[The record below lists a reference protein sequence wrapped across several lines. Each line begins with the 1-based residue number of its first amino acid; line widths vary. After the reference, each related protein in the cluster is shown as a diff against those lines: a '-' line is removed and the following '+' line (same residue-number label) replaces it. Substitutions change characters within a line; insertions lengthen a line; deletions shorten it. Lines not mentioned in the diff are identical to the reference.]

1 MTAVRLE
8 GLSKTYRGGIG
19 ALRDLTVTIP
29 HGEFVCILG
38 PSGSGK
44 STVLKLIAGI
54 EEASSG
60 RIFFETEE
68 VTRTTPERRDVAMV
82 FQSYG
87 LYPHMTVAGNIG
99 FPLKLRSV
107 GRQQRRAQVEE
118 VAGLLGIGRLL
129 DRYPRELS
137 GGERQRVA
145 LGRAI
150 VRQPKVFLLDEPLS
164 NLDANLRSTMRQ
176 ELKRLHKLLGATFVY
191 VTHDQDDALAMGDRV
206 LVLADG
212 RLHQFDSASNVYR
225 YPANRFV
232 ASFIGRLPMNFFAGA
247 LEPRGDALAFVN
259 QDLEVALSDQ
269 HELDAGPGTPVT
281 LGIRPDA
288 VLLRSGAGR
297 DATVVNGVVQWLEVV
312 EPELYATVE
321 VGAQRIL
328 AKVPEEERAEAGRT
342 VGLSFLSPRIHLFDP
357 GTGSRLN
364 RPRQA
369 ELPTVT
375 DASRARA

>member
-8 GLSKTYRGGIG
+8 GLSKTYKGGIG
-19 ALRDLTVTIP
+19 ALRDLSVTIP

-54 EEASSG
+54 EEASGG
-60 RIFFETEE
+60 RIFFDAEE

-87 LYPHMTVAGNIG
+87 LYSHMTVAGNIG
-99 FPLKLRSV
+99 FPLKLRKV
-107 GRQQRRAQVEE
+107 DRQQRRAQVEE
-118 VAGLLGIGRLL
+118 VARLLGIGGLL

-150 VRQPKVFLLDEPLS
+150 VRHPKVFLLDEPLS
-164 NLDANLRSTMRQ
+164 NLDANLRATMRQ

-206 LVLADG
+206 LVLAEG

-232 ASFIGRLPMNFFAGA
+232 ASFIGRLPMNFFDGA
-247 LEPRGDALAFVN
+247 LESRGDSLAFVN
-259 QDLEVALSDQ
+259 QDLELALGSQ
-269 HELDAGPGTPVT
+269 HELEVGAGTPIT

-288 VLLRSGAGR
+288 VLLRSGAR
-297 DATVVNGVVQWLEVV
+297 QDAATVKGVVQWLEVI
-312 EPELYATVE
+312 EPELYATIE
-321 VGAQRIL
+321 VGAHRIL
-328 AKVPEEERAEAGRT
+328 AKVPEEERAEVGRT
-342 VGLSFLSPRIHLFDP
+342 AGLSFLSARAHLFDLD
-357 GTGSRLN
+357 TGNRLN
-364 RPRQA
+364 RPLQP
-369 ELPTVT
+369 ELPAIS
-375 DASRARA
+375 DASGART